1 MTHSEREHTPQR
13 IYGREE
19 EIGKERQSGLCH
31 VRVFSVFL
39 SCHSFFLLAFG
50 RVRQI
55 LRVFRCYRS
64 TIVRACDAL
73 IESLASHSSMGIHS
87 LVINISCYRRLA
99 IYL

>member
-39 SCHSFFLLAFG
+39 SCHSFFFVG
-50 RVRQI
+50 
-55 LRVFRCYRS
+55 LRSSSPNSSCFPMLSIDDRS
-64 TIVRACDAL
+64 
-73 IESLASHSSMGIHS
+73 SL
-87 LVINISCYRRLA
+87 
-99 IYL
+99 